1 MKRQK
6 KIIFTCALGLS
17 LLTVAVP
24 SFAAKTAE
32 LASGGWS
39 ESEGYY
45 NNSSSDGVSALL
57 ASSSTPD
64 SHIGQRLTRNV
75 GSSASPI
82 WEDAAYGKTVWYNV
96 PHYTT
101 ARMEL
106 SDGTVKTTSGRVYN
120 NSSWVSEATSPYYRI
135 DEWSFENTEARTY
148 WGQS

>member
-45 NNSSSDGVSALL
+45 NNSSSDGASVQL

-64 SHIGQRLTRNV
+64 SHVGERLYRNV

-82 WEDAAYGKTVWYNV
+82 NEYAAHGKTTWYYV
-96 PHYTT
+96 SHYTT

-106 SDGTVKTTSGRVYN
+106 SNGTVKTTSGRVYN
-120 NSSWVSEATSPYYRI
+120 NSNWISEATSPWFQPDI
-135 DEWSFENTEARTY
+135 FDNPEARTY